1 MRRWPRSGT
10 SPGRALDR
18 TVHPQRFPSG
28 EGSTDLRAVLGDCV
42 MARLPGFGGAK
53 TVGLDIDR
61 GSIKAVQISGAG
73 GGYNLQHVGYHR
85 LPPGTILD
93 GEVADHDLLAAEIKE
108 FWDSHSFN
116 GKAVTLGV
124 SNQKVVVRLLDFPH
138 MAQADLQGAI
148 NFEAQDHIPM
158 PLDEAVLDYVVLGPR
173 EERSDL
179 DRVLVVAAQREMI
192 SRYTSAVRT
201 GGLRPAGVDVKAL
214 SLTRS
219 TLPDPFFGEEGAVL
233 LLDVGAE
240 ITNLVVAD
248 RGNPVLTRFVPIGLV
263 DFVAAVMEL
272 ADLPEDQAERQAL
285 DPRVNLGSEQDEETD
300 PSEEENFDPAL
311 VYDVR
316 RGLEGAAQTL
326 ADEVQRSIEH
336 HRSQEAARD
345 VSRVLLSG
353 EAALIPNLDGYLG
366 GLLDVP
372 TGRGDLVEKL
382 SANRSNISDDQL
394 RAMEP
399 VLAVAF
405 GLAMEEE

>member
-1 MRRWPRSGT
+1 V
-10 SPGRALDR
+10 LDR
-18 TVHPQRFPSG
+18 TVH
-28 EGSTDLRAVLGDCV
+28 LRALPEVGV
-42 MARLPGFGGAK
+42 VARLPGFGGAR

-73 GGYNLQHVGYHR
+73 GGYTLQHVGYHR

-93 GEVADHDLLAAEIKE
+93 GEVADHDLLAAEIRE

-201 GGLRPAGVDVKAL
+201 GGLRPDGVDVKAL

-219 TLPDPFFGEEGAVL
+219 TLPNPFFGDEGALL

-248 RGNPVLTRFVPIGLV
+248 RGNPVLTRFVPVGLV
-263 DFVAAVMEL
+263 DFVAAVVEL
-272 ADLPEDQAERQAL
+272 ADLPEDEAERLAL
-285 DPRVNLGSEQDEETD
+285 DPRVRLGSEQDESQEIEA
-300 PSEEENFDPAL
+300 EEGSFDPAL

-336 HRSQEAARD
+336 HRSQEAARE

-366 GLLDVP
+366 ELLDVP
-372 TGRGDLVEKL
+372 TGRANPVEKL
-382 SANRSNISDDQL
+382 SANRSNITDDQL

>member
-1 MRRWPRSGT
+1 MAGLRGIRR
-10 SPGRALDR
+10 
-18 TVHPQRFPSG
+18 
-28 EGSTDLRAVLGDCV
+28 GSR
-42 MARLPGFGGAK
+42 

-73 GGYNLQHVGYHR
+73 GGYSLQHVGYHR

-116 GKAVTLGV
+116 GRSVTIGV
-124 SNQKVVVRLLDFPH
+124 SNQKVVVRLLDFPR
-138 MAQADLQGAI
+138 MRPEDLQGAI
-148 NFEAQDHIPM
+148 SFEAQDHIPM
-158 PLDEAVLDYVVLGPR
+158 PLDEAVYDYVVLGPR

-192 SRYTSAVRT
+192 SRFTSALRS

-219 TLPDPFFGEEGAVL
+219 TLPDPFFGDEGAVL

-240 ITNLVVAD
+240 VTNLVVTD
-248 RGNPVLTRFVPIGLV
+248 RGNPVLTRFVPVGLG
-263 DFVAAVMEL
+263 DFVAAVVEL
-272 ADLPEDQAERQAL
+272 ADLPEDEAEKQAL
-285 DPRVNLGSEQDEETD
+285 DPRVRLGSEQDEERETEAE
-300 PSEEENFDPAL
+300 PEEDSFDPAL

-316 RGLEGAAQTL
+316 RGLEGAARTL

-336 HRSQEAARD
+336 HRSQEAARE
-345 VSRVLLSG
+345 VSRILLSG

-366 GLLDVP
+366 ELLDVP
-372 TGRGDLVEKL
+372 TSPGNPVEKL

>member
-1 MRRWPRSGT
+1 MST
-10 SPGRALDR
+10 GRALDL
-18 TVHPQRFPSG
+18 TVHPQRLPSAQR
-28 EGSTDLRAVLGDCV
+28 STDLRAVSEIGL

-61 GSIKAVQISGAG
+61 GSIKAVQVSGAG
-73 GGYNLQHVGYHR
+73 GGYALQHVGYHR

-93 GEVADHDLLAAEIKE
+93 GEVADHDLLAAEIRE

-138 MAQADLQGAI
+138 MRPEDLQGAI
-148 NFEAQDHIPM
+148 SFEAQDHIPM

-179 DRVLVVAAQREMI
+179 DRVLVVAAQKEMI
-192 SRYTSAVRT
+192 SRYTSAVRA
-201 GGLRPAGVDVKAL
+201 GGLKPEGVDVKAL

-219 TLPDPFFGEEGAVL
+219 TLPDPFFGEDGAVL

-240 ITNLVVAD
+240 IANLVVAD
-248 RGNPVLTRFVPIGLV
+248 RGNPVLTRFVPVGLS
-263 DFVAAVMEL
+263 DFVSAVVDL
-272 ADLPEDQAERQAL
+272 ADLPEDEAERQAL
-285 DPRVNLGSEQDEETD
+285 DPRVRLGNEPDEADEAEETPDETQDED
-300 PSEEENFDPAL
+300 FDPAL

-336 HRSQEAARD
+336 HRSQEAARE

-366 GLLDVP
+366 ELLDVP
-372 TGRGDLVEKL
+372 TGRGNPVEKL
-382 SANRSNISDDQL
+382 SGNRSNISDDQL

>member
-1 MRRWPRSGT
+1 MAS
-10 SPGRALDR
+10 
-18 TVHPQRFPSG
+18 
-28 EGSTDLRAVLGDCV
+28 LR
-42 MARLPGFGGAK
+42 GFGRGSR

-61 GSIKAVQISGAG
+61 GSLKAVQISGAG
-73 GGYNLQHVGYHR
+73 GGYVLQHVGYHR

-93 GEVADHDLLAAEIKE
+93 GEVADHDLLAAEIRE

-116 GKAVTLGV
+116 GKSVTIGV
-124 SNQKVVVRLLDFPH
+124 SNQKVVVRLLDFPR
-138 MAQADLQGAI
+138 MRPEDLQGAI
-148 NFEAQDHIPM
+148 SFEAQDHIPM

-201 GGLRPAGVDVKAL
+201 GGLRPTGVDVKAL

-219 TLPDPFFGEEGAVL
+219 TLPDPFFGDEGAVL

-248 RGNPVLTRFVPIGLV
+248 RGNPVLTRFVPVGLG
-263 DFVAAVMEL
+263 DFVAAVVEL
-272 ADLPEDQAERQAL
+272 ADLPEDEAERQSL
-285 DPRVNLGSEQDEETD
+285 DPRVRLGSDQEEVQDTEAEPED
-300 PSEEENFDPAL
+300 DGFDPAL

-336 HRSQEAARD
+336 HRSQEAARE

-366 GLLDVP
+366 ELLDVP
-372 TGRGDLVEKL
+372 TERGNPIEKL
-382 SANRSNISDDQL
+382 SANRSNVSEDQL

>member
-1 MRRWPRSGT
+1 VDRLRRFR
-10 SPGRALDR
+10 R
-18 TVHPQRFPSG
+18 V
-28 EGSTDLRAVLGDCV
+28 GSRRNIGI
-42 MARLPGFGGAK
+42 
-53 TVGLDIDR
+53 DIDR
-61 GSIKAVQISGAG
+61 GSIKAVQISGSG
-73 GGYNLQHVGYHR
+73 GGYVLQHVGYHR
-85 LPPGTILD
+85 LPPGTIIE

-108 FWDSHSFN
+108 FWEAHSFK
-116 GKAVTLGV
+116 GKSVTIGV

-138 MAQADLQGAI
+138 MEPDDLEGAI

-158 PLDEAVLDYVVLGPR
+158 PLDEAVLDYVVLGAR
-173 EERSDL
+173 EERPDL

-219 TLPDPFFGEEGAVL
+219 TLPDPFFGEDGAVL

-248 RGNPVLTRFVPIGLV
+248 QGNPVLTRFVPVGLG
-263 DFVAAVMEL
+263 DFVAAVTEL
-272 ADLPEDQAERQAL
+272 TDFPEDEAERQAL
-285 DPRVNLGSEQDEETD
+285 SSRVRLGNEQDGMEEARAE
-300 PSEEENFDPAL
+300 PEEDDFDPAL
-311 VYDVR
+311 AYDVR
-316 RGLEGAAQTL
+316 RGLENAAQAL

-336 HRSQEAARD
+336 HRSQEAASE

-353 EAALIPNLDGYLG
+353 EAALIPGLDRSLG
-366 GLLDVP
+366 ELLNVA
-372 TGRGDLVEKL
+372 TGRGNPVEKL
-382 SANRSNISDDQL
+382 SANRSNVSDDQL

-405 GLAMEEE
+405 GLAMEDE

>member
-1 MRRWPRSGT
+1 M
-10 SPGRALDR
+10 
-18 TVHPQRFPSG
+18 
-28 EGSTDLRAVLGDCV
+28 
-42 MARLPGFGGAK
+42 
-53 TVGLDIDR
+53 
-61 GSIKAVQISGAG
+61 
-73 GGYNLQHVGYHR
+73 LQHVGYHR
-85 LPPGTILD
+85 LPPGAIVD
-93 GEVADHDLLAAEIKE
+93 GEVADQNLLAAELRE
-108 FWDSHSFN
+108 FWDSHSFK
-116 GKAVTLGV
+116 GRSIVFGV

-138 MAQADLQGAI
+138 MRPEDLQGAI
-148 NFEAQDHIPM
+148 SFEAQDHIPM

-173 EERSDL
+173 EERADL

-192 SRYTSAVRT
+192 SRYTSAVRA
-201 GGLRPAGVDVKAL
+201 GGLRPEGVDVKAL

-219 TLPDPFFGEEGAVL
+219 TLPDPFFGEDGAVL

-248 RGNPVLTRFVPIGLV
+248 RGNPVLTRFVPVGLG
-263 DFVAAVMEL
+263 DFVAAVVEL
-272 ADLPEDQAERQAL
+272 ADLPEDEAERQAL
-285 DPRVNLGSEQDEETD
+285 DPRVNLGDGR
-300 PSEEENFDPAL
+300 EEERRRKRGGSAQEEAEDDFDPAL

-353 EAALIPNLDGYLG
+353 EAALIPGLDVYLG
-366 GLLDVP
+366 DLLGVP
-372 TGRGDLVEKL
+372 TGRGKPVDKL
-382 SANRSNISDDQL
+382 SANHSNIEDAQL

-405 GLAMEEE
+405 GLAMEDE

>member
-1 MRRWPRSGT
+1 LRGI
-10 SPGRALDR
+10 GR
-18 TVHPQRFPSG
+18 
-28 EGSTDLRAVLGDCV
+28 GSR
-42 MARLPGFGGAK
+42 

-61 GSIKAVQISGAG
+61 GSIKAVQVSGAG
-73 GGYNLQHVGYHR
+73 GGYTLQHVGYHR

-116 GKAVTLGV
+116 GRSVTIGV
-124 SNQKVVVRLLDFPH
+124 SNQKVVVRLLDFPR
-138 MAQADLQGAI
+138 MRPEDLQGAI
-148 NFEAQDHIPM
+148 SFEAQDHIPM

-201 GGLRPAGVDVKAL
+201 SGLRPAGVDVKAL

-219 TLPDPFFGEEGAVL
+219 TLPDPFFGDEGAVL

-248 RGNPVLTRFVPIGLV
+248 RGNPVLTRFVPVGLG

-272 ADLPEDQAERQAL
+272 ADLPEDEAEKRAL
-285 DPRVNLGSEQDEETD
+285 DPQVRLGSDQEA
-300 PSEEENFDPAL
+300 EEEPEEGDFDPAL

-336 HRSQEAARD
+336 HRSQEAARE

-353 EAALIPNLDGYLG
+353 EAALVPNLDGYLG
-366 GLLDVP
+366 ELLDVP
-372 TGRGDLVEKL
+372 TGRGDPVEKL
-382 SANRSNISDDQL
+382 SANRSNISDEQL

-399 VLAVAF
+399 VLAIAF

>member
-1 MRRWPRSGT
+1 VF
-10 SPGRALDR
+10 DR
-18 TVHPQRFPSG
+18 TVSFPSA
-28 EGSTDLRAVLGDCV
+28 EHSADLRAVSGV
-42 MARLPGFGGAK
+42 GVVARLPGFGGAR

-73 GGYNLQHVGYHR
+73 GGYALQHVGYHR

-148 NFEAQDHIPM
+148 SFEAQDHIPM

-219 TLPDPFFGEEGAVL
+219 TLPDPFFGDEGAIL

-248 RGNPVLTRFVPIGLV
+248 RGNPVLTRFVPVGLV
-263 DFVAAVMEL
+263 DFVASVVEL
-272 ADLPEDQAERQAL
+272 ADLPEDEAERLAL
-285 DPRVNLGSEQDEETD
+285 DPGVRLGSEQDEAQETEAED
-300 PSEEENFDPAL
+300 GSFDPAL

-336 HRSQEAARD
+336 HRSQEAARE
-345 VSRVLLSG
+345 VTRVLVSG
-353 EAALIPNLDGYLG
+353 EAALISNLDGYLG
-366 GLLDVP
+366 ELLDVP
-372 TGRGDLVEKL
+372 TSRGNPVEKL

>member
-1 MRRWPRSGT
+1 VAGLRGI
-10 SPGRALDR
+10 GR
-18 TVHPQRFPSG
+18 G
-28 EGSTDLRAVLGDCV
+28 
-42 MARLPGFGGAK
+42 AR

-61 GSIKAVQISGAG
+61 GSIKAVQVTGAG
-73 GGYNLQHVGYHR
+73 GGYTLQHVGYHR

-108 FWDSHSFN
+108 FWESHSFH
-116 GKAVTLGV
+116 GKSVTLGV
-124 SNQKVVVRLLDFPH
+124 SNQKVVVRLLDFPR
-138 MAQADLQGAI
+138 MRPEDLQGAI
-148 NFEAQDHIPM
+148 SFEAQDHIPM

-192 SRYTSAVRT
+192 SRYTSAVRN

-219 TLPDPFFGEEGAVL
+219 TLPDPFFGDEGAVL

-248 RGNPVLTRFVPIGLV
+248 RGNPVLTRFVPVGLG

-272 ADLPEDQAERQAL
+272 ADLPEDEAERQAL
-285 DPRVNLGSEQDEETD
+285 DPRVRLGSEQGEEAD
-300 PSEEENFDPAL
+300 PDEENFDPAL

-366 GLLDVP
+366 ELLDVP
-372 TGRGDLVEKL
+372 TGRGDPVEKL
-382 SANRSNISDDQL
+382 SANRSNISDEQL

>member
-1 MRRWPRSGT
+1 
-10 SPGRALDR
+10 
-18 TVHPQRFPSG
+18 
-28 EGSTDLRAVLGDCV
+28 
-42 MARLPGFGGAK
+42 LPGFGGSR

-73 GGYNLQHVGYHR
+73 GGYSLQHVGYHR

-93 GEVADHDLLAAEIKE
+93 GEVADHDLLAAEIRE
-108 FWDSHSFN
+108 FWDSHSFT

-148 NFEAQDHIPM
+148 SFEAQDHIPM
-158 PLDEAVLDYVVLGPR
+158 PLDEAVLDYVVLGPT

-219 TLPDPFFGEEGAVL
+219 TLPDPFFGDEGAVL

-248 RGNPVLTRFVPIGLV
+248 RGNPVLTRFVPVGLV
-263 DFVAAVMEL
+263 DFVAAVVDL
-272 ADLPEDQAERQAL
+272 ADLPEDEAERLAL
-285 DPRVNLGSEQDEETD
+285 DPQIRLGSEQDETQVT
-300 PSEEENFDPAL
+300 EEGNLDPAL
-311 VYDVR
+311 VFDVR

-336 HRSQEAARD
+336 HRSQESARD

-366 GLLDVP
+366 ELLDVP
-372 TGRGDLVEKL
+372 TSPGKPVEKL
-382 SANRSNISDDQL
+382 SANRSNITDDQL

>member
-1 MRRWPRSGT
+1 
-10 SPGRALDR
+10 
-18 TVHPQRFPSG
+18 V
-28 EGSTDLRAVLGDCV
+28 
-42 MARLPGFGGAK
+42 ARLPGFGGSR

-73 GGYNLQHVGYHR
+73 GGYSLQHVGYHR

-93 GEVADHDLLAAEIKE
+93 GEVANHDLLAAEIRE
-108 FWDSHSFN
+108 FWDSHSFT

-148 NFEAQDHIPM
+148 SFEAQDHIPM
-158 PLDEAVLDYVVLGPR
+158 PLDEAVLDYVVLGPT

-219 TLPDPFFGEEGAVL
+219 TLPDPFFGDEGAVL

-248 RGNPVLTRFVPIGLV
+248 RGNPVLTRFVPVGLV
-263 DFVAAVMEL
+263 DFVAAVVEL
-272 ADLPEDQAERQAL
+272 ADLPEDEAERLAL
-285 DPRVNLGSEQDEETD
+285 DPRVRLGSEQDETQEVEA
-300 PSEEENFDPAL
+300 EEGSFDPAL

-366 GLLDVP
+366 ELLDVP
-372 TGRGDLVEKL
+372 TSSGKPVEKL
-382 SANRSNISDDQL
+382 SANRSNVTDDQL

>member
-1 MRRWPRSGT
+1 MAG
-10 SPGRALDR
+10 
-18 TVHPQRFPSG
+18 
-28 EGSTDLRAVLGDCV
+28 LR
-42 MARLPGFGGAK
+42 GFGRGSR

-61 GSIKAVQISGAG
+61 GSLKAVQISGAG
-73 GGYNLQHVGYHR
+73 GGYVLQHVGYHR

-93 GEVADHDLLAAEIKE
+93 GEVADHDLLAAEIRE

-116 GKAVTLGV
+116 GKSVTIGV
-124 SNQKVVVRLLDFPH
+124 SNQKVVVRLLDFPR
-138 MAQADLQGAI
+138 MRPEDLQGAI
-148 NFEAQDHIPM
+148 SFEAQDHIPM

-201 GGLRPAGVDVKAL
+201 GGLRPTGVDVKAL

-219 TLPDPFFGEEGAVL
+219 TLPDPFFGDEGAVL

-240 ITNLVVAD
+240 IANLVVAD
-248 RGNPVLTRFVPIGLV
+248 RGNPVLTRFVPVGLG
-263 DFVAAVMEL
+263 DFVAAVVEL
-272 ADLPEDQAERQAL
+272 ADLPEDEAERQAL
-285 DPRVNLGSEQDEETD
+285 DPRIRLGSDQEEVQDTE
-300 PSEEENFDPAL
+300 SEPEDNGFDPAI

-336 HRSQEAARD
+336 HRSQEAARE

-366 GLLDVP
+366 ELLDVP
-372 TGRGDLVEKL
+372 TERGNPIEKL
-382 SANRSNISDDQL
+382 SANRSNISEDQL

>member
-1 MRRWPRSGT
+1 MWARFSTSLGT
-10 SPGRALDR
+10 ALDNVR
-18 TVHPQRFPSG
+18 SRGGPLARRSTV
-28 EGSTDLRAVLGDCV
+28 LRADSVVVV
-42 MARLPGFGGAK
+42 MVGLRGLRGSR

-61 GSIKAVQISGAG
+61 GSIKAVQVSGAG
-73 GGYNLQHVGYHR
+73 GGYALQHVGYHR

-116 GKAVTLGV
+116 GKSVTLGV
-124 SNQKVVVRLLDFPH
+124 SNQKVVVRLLDFPR
-138 MAQADLQGAI
+138 MRPEDLQGAI
-148 NFEAQDHIPM
+148 SFEAQDHIPM

-219 TLPDPFFGEEGAVL
+219 TLPDPFFGDDGAVL

-248 RGNPVLTRFVPIGLV
+248 RGNPVLTRFVPVGLV
-263 DFVAAVMEL
+263 DFVAAVVEL
-272 ADLPEDQAERQAL
+272 ADLPEDEAERQAL
-285 DPRVNLGSEQDEETD
+285 DPRVRLGSEQDEAQEPD
-300 PSEEENFDPAL
+300 AEPEEDNFDPAL

-336 HRSQEAARD
+336 HRSQEAARE

-366 GLLDVP
+366 ELLDVP
-372 TGRGDLVEKL
+372 TGRGNPVEKL

>member
-1 MRRWPRSGT
+1 
-10 SPGRALDR
+10 
-18 TVHPQRFPSG
+18 
-28 EGSTDLRAVLGDCV
+28 
-42 MARLPGFGGAK
+42 MARLPGFGGAR

-148 NFEAQDHIPM
+148 SFEAQDHIPM

-219 TLPDPFFGEEGAVL
+219 TLPDPFFGDEGAVL

-248 RGNPVLTRFVPIGLV
+248 RGNPVLTRFVPVGLV
-263 DFVAAVMEL
+263 DFVAAVVEL
-272 ADLPEDQAERQAL
+272 ADLPEDEAERLAL
-285 DPRVNLGSEQDEETD
+285 DPRVRLGSEQDEETEA
-300 PSEEENFDPAL
+300 EEDSFDPAL

-336 HRSQEAARD
+336 HRSQEAARE
-345 VSRVLLSG
+345 VSRVLISG
-353 EAALIPNLDGYLG
+353 EAALIPNLDRYLG
-366 GLLDVP
+366 ELLDVP
-372 TGRGDLVEKL
+372 TSRGNPVEKL

-405 GLAMEEE
+405 GLAMEED

>member
-1 MRRWPRSGT
+1 MWGPMRRGPRSGT
-10 SPGRALDR
+10 SRGRALDR
-18 TVHPQRFPSG
+18 RVHPQRISG
-28 EGSTDLRAVLGDCV
+28 LGV
-42 MARLPGFGGAK
+42 MARLPGFGGGK
-53 TVGLDIDR
+53 TVGLDLDR

-73 GGYNLQHVGYHR
+73 GGYALQHVGYHR

-93 GEVADHDLLAAEIKE
+93 GEVADHDLLAAEIRE

-148 NFEAQDHIPM
+148 SFEAQDHIPM

-192 SRYTSAVRT
+192 SRYTSAVRA

-219 TLPDPFFGEEGAVL
+219 TLPDPFFGDEGAVL

-248 RGNPVLTRFVPIGLV
+248 RGNPVLTRFVPVGLG
-263 DFVAAVMEL
+263 DFVAAVVEL
-272 ADLPEDQAERQAL
+272 ADLPEDEARET
-285 DPRVNLGSEQDEETD
+285 EDEEG
-300 PSEEENFDPAL
+300 SFDPAL

-326 ADEVQRSIEH
+326 ADEVHLSMEH
-336 HRSQEAARD
+336 HRSQEAARE
-345 VSRVLLSG
+345 VSRVLISG
-353 EAALIPNLDGYLG
+353 EAALISNLDGYLG
-366 GLLDVP
+366 ELLDVP
-372 TGRGDLVEKL
+372 TSRGNPVEKL

-405 GLAMEEE
+405 GLAMEED

>member
-1 MRRWPRSGT
+1 
-10 SPGRALDR
+10 
-18 TVHPQRFPSG
+18 
-28 EGSTDLRAVLGDCV
+28 
-42 MARLPGFGGAK
+42 MARLPGFRGSQ

-61 GSIKAVQISGAG
+61 GSIKAVQVSGAG
-73 GGYNLQHVGYHR
+73 GGYVLQHVGYHR

-108 FWDSHSFN
+108 FWDSHSF
-116 GKAVTLGV
+116 GGRAVTLGV

-138 MAQADLQGAI
+138 MGQADLQGAI

-219 TLPDPFFGEEGAVL
+219 TLPDPFFGDEGAVL

-248 RGNPVLTRFVPIGLV
+248 RSNPVLTRFVPVGLV
-263 DFVAAVMEL
+263 DFVAAVVDL
-272 ADLPEDQAERQAL
+272 ADLPEDEAERLAL
-285 DPRVNLGSEQDEETD
+285 DPRVRLGSEQDESQEAEAET
-300 PSEEENFDPAL
+300 EEGSFDPAL

-336 HRSQEAARD
+336 HRSQEAARE
-345 VSRVLLSG
+345 VSRVLVSG

-366 GLLDVP
+366 ELLDVP
-372 TGRGDLVEKL
+372 TSRGNPVEKL
-382 SANRSNISDDQL
+382 SGNRSNVTDDQL

>member
-1 MRRWPRSGT
+1 
-10 SPGRALDR
+10 
-18 TVHPQRFPSG
+18 
-28 EGSTDLRAVLGDCV
+28 
-42 MARLPGFGGAK
+42 MARLPGFGGSR

-61 GSIKAVQISGAG
+61 GSIKAVQISDAG
-73 GGYNLQHVGYHR
+73 GGYALQHVGYHR
-85 LPPGTILD
+85 LPPETILD
-93 GEVADHDLLAAEIKE
+93 GEVADHDLLAAEIRE

-138 MAQADLQGAI
+138 MAQADLQGVI
-148 NFEAQDHIPM
+148 SFEAQDHIPM

-219 TLPDPFFGEEGAVL
+219 ILPDPFFGDEGAVL

-248 RGNPVLTRFVPIGLV
+248 RGNPVLTRFVPVGLV
-263 DFVAAVMEL
+263 DFVAAVAQL
-272 ADLPEDQAERQAL
+272 ADLPEDEAERLAL
-285 DPRVNLGSEQDEETD
+285 DPRVRLGSEQDGPQETEAEEG
-300 PSEEENFDPAL
+300 SFDSAL

-326 ADEVQRSIEH
+326 ADEVQSSIEH
-336 HRSQEAARD
+336 HRSQEAARE
-345 VSRVLLSG
+345 VSRVLISG
-353 EAALIPNLDGYLG
+353 EATLIPNLDGYLG
-366 GLLDVP
+366 ELLDVP
-372 TGRGDLVEKL
+372 TSPGNPVEKL

>member
-1 MRRWPRSGT
+1 MAG
-10 SPGRALDR
+10 
-18 TVHPQRFPSG
+18 
-28 EGSTDLRAVLGDCV
+28 LR
-42 MARLPGFGGAK
+42 GFGRGSR

-61 GSIKAVQISGAG
+61 GSLKAVQISGAG
-73 GGYNLQHVGYHR
+73 GGYVLQHVGYHR

-93 GEVADHDLLAAEIKE
+93 GEVADHDLLAAEIRE

-116 GKAVTLGV
+116 GKSVTIGV
-124 SNQKVVVRLLDFPH
+124 SNQKVVVRLLDFPR
-138 MAQADLQGAI
+138 MRPEDLQGAI
-148 NFEAQDHIPM
+148 SFEAQDHIPM

-201 GGLRPAGVDVKAL
+201 GGLRPTGVDVKAL

-219 TLPDPFFGEEGAVL
+219 TLPDPFFGDEGAVL

-240 ITNLVVAD
+240 IANLVVAD
-248 RGNPVLTRFVPIGLV
+248 RGNPVLTRFVPVGLG
-263 DFVAAVMEL
+263 DFVAAVVEL
-272 ADLPEDQAERQAL
+272 ADLPEDEAERQAL
-285 DPRVNLGSEQDEETD
+285 DPRVRLGSDQEEVQDTE
-300 PSEEENFDPAL
+300 SEPEDNGFDPAI

-336 HRSQEAARD
+336 HRSQEAARE

-366 GLLDVP
+366 ELLDVP
-372 TGRGDLVEKL
+372 TERGNPIEKL
-382 SANRSNISDDQL
+382 SANRSNISEDQL

>member
-1 MRRWPRSGT
+1 
-10 SPGRALDR
+10 LDR
-18 TVHPQRFPSG
+18 LRRFRRVG
-28 EGSTDLRAVLGDCV
+28 
-42 MARLPGFGGAK
+42 ARRNIGI
-53 TVGLDIDR
+53 DIDS
-61 GSIKAVQISGAG
+61 GSIKAVQISSSG
-73 GGYNLQHVGYHR
+73 GGFVLQHVGYHR
-85 LPPGTILD
+85 LPPGTIIE

-108 FWDSHSFN
+108 FWDAHSFK
-116 GKAVTLGV
+116 GKSVTIGV

-138 MAQADLQGAI
+138 MEPDDLQGAI
-148 NFEAQDHIPM
+148 SFEAQDHIPM

-179 DRVLVVAAQREMI
+179 DRILVVAAQREMI

-219 TLPDPFFGEEGAVL
+219 TLPDPFFGEDGAVL

-248 RGNPVLTRFVPIGLV
+248 RGNPVLTRFVPVGLG
-263 DFVAAVMEL
+263 DFVAAVAEL
-272 ADLPEDQAERQAL
+272 TDLPEDEAEKQAL
-285 DPRVNLGSEQDEETD
+285 NSRGRLGNEQDEAEETRA
-300 PSEEENFDPAL
+300 EEDTFDPAL
-311 VYDVR
+311 AYDVR
-316 RGLEGAAQTL
+316 RGLENAAQAL

-336 HRSQEAARD
+336 HRSQEAASE

-353 EAALIPNLDGYLG
+353 EAALIPGLDLYLG
-366 GLLDVP
+366 DLLNVP
-372 TGRGDLVEKL
+372 TGRGNPVEKL
-382 SANRSNISDDQL
+382 SANRSNVSDDQL

-405 GLAMEEE
+405 GLAIEDE

>member
-1 MRRWPRSGT
+1 MWGHSGT
-10 SPGRALDR
+10 SPGRVLDR
-18 TVHPQRFPSG
+18 TVH
-28 EGSTDLRAVLGDCV
+28 LRALLGVGV
-42 MARLPGFGGAK
+42 MARLPGFGGAR

-73 GGYNLQHVGYHR
+73 GGYTLQHVGYHR
-85 LPPGTILD
+85 LPAGTILD
-93 GEVADHDLLAAEIKE
+93 GEVADHDLLAAEIRE
-108 FWDSHSFN
+108 FWDAHSFS

-148 NFEAQDHIPM
+148 SFEAQDHIPM

-179 DRVLVVAAQREMI
+179 DCVLVVAAQREMI
-192 SRYTSAVRT
+192 SRYTSAVRM

-219 TLPDPFFGEEGAVL
+219 TLPDSFFGDEGAVL

-248 RGNPVLTRFVPIGLV
+248 RGNPVLTRFVPVGLV
-263 DFVAAVMEL
+263 DFVAAVVEL
-272 ADLPEDQAERQAL
+272 ADLPEDEAERLAL
-285 DPRVNLGSEQDEETD
+285 DPRVRLGSEQDEAQET
-300 PSEEENFDPAL
+300 EEGSFDPAL

-336 HRSQEAARD
+336 HRSQEAARE
-345 VSRVLLSG
+345 VSRVLISG
-353 EAALIPNLDGYLG
+353 EAALITNLDGYLG
-366 GLLDVP
+366 ELLDVP
-372 TGRGDLVEKL
+372 TSRGNPVEKL